1 MTAPPD
7 AAPSDI
13 APPDLLPTLEHRLLA
28 IPGDK
33 FLEVVRLLERVRDH
47 PDVQQTFASIRPR
60 LVQMRPE
67 RRPTL
72 KRVLCMPFE
81 DVLESFGGADVP
93 LGRIERRAIDPMWG
107 IIEDCAD
114 RHALDQLDRQV
125 QGVAPG
131 DHNGMLNIGRRLW
144 PLAAQTLRSVMESEG
159 SRHVLWRRL
168 HGDEDLRR
176 QVIDAA
182 VFLDIG
188 LSIEALKSDLSP
200 KPLPELEDRHVAV
213 IEQAAQAVARQNV
226 AAVYSLLLVAAARLA
241 APADLLRVLNDLDLG
256 KARRDQPVIFAQLS
270 GLVVS
275 NLEERTARLEPKA
288 GAPSTAV
295 ASPEAAMALAERL
308 VASVTTTNAVMDLLN
323 EPIYRERLEAVKA
336 AVGAMVTGAVLD
348 TASDGILS
356 AIPLPTPGAAPVVD
370 EAAQAAAEDHARALR
385 RCEGLADTLG
395 LRHAVSDTLKRMGQG
410 VSVRAQALLKDY
422 PQMAG
427 DADAAESAELNLFY
441 ALRLLELVAGP
452 AKADP
457 LRLAI
462 LSAIGESPD
471 EG

>member
-1 MTAPPD
+1 MTASPD

-28 IPGDK
+28 IPDDK

-144 PLAAQTLRSVMESEG
+144 PLAAQTLRSVMESDG

-188 LSIEALKSDLSP
+188 LSIEALKSDMSP

-288 GAPSTAV
+288 GAPPTAV

-308 VASVTTTNAVMDLLN
+308 VASVATTNAVMDLLN
-323 EPIYRERLEAVKA
+323 EPIYRERLEAVKT

-356 AIPLPTPGAAPVVD
+356 AIPVPMPGAAPVVD

-395 LRHAVSDTLKRMGQG
+395 LRQAVSDTLKRMGQG

-427 DADAAESAELNLFY
+427 DADAAELAELNLFY

-462 LSAIGESPD
+462 LSAIGELPD